1 MDSHSVLPHN
11 IFQDDAIEPATR
23 ATRSKE
29 TSHAESDFAIL
40 AEQILEDHIPLESD
54 SNLTE
59 LLIPVDSGWMEHTKG
74 IAKEIGV
81 IQHDQ
86 SSHRRPPPVSEL
98 FKLRRPPEMD
108 ELSEPPEPTPPTYP
122 SSSTAPEWSTAP
134 IPSPLPLPSNNTIAP
149 RTSQTIN
156 STAEPT
162 PHSLPTLSSQ
172 VQDKPTEYTSME
184 IEQPL
189 HSPNTLLSPSSTRP
203 VTSPCL
209 GTEVEEV
216 YAQYPDPS
224 YDQGLEV
231 NTKNIII
238 SEPNRLY

>member
-1 MDSHSVLPHN
+1 MDPRPLLPHD
-11 IFQDDAIEPATR
+11 IFQNSSETLQRP
-23 ATRSKE
+23 TRSKDVR
-29 TSHAESDFAIL
+29 ESDFAIL

-74 IAKEIGV
+74 SAKEIGV

-86 SSHRRPPPVSEL
+86 SSQRRPPPVSEL

-108 ELSEPPEPTPPTYP
+108 EASELVEHTPPASQSFP
-122 SSSTAPEWSTAP
+122 SSSTPTEWSSAAALSP
-134 IPSPLPLPSNNTIAP
+134 VPLPADTSANEPEPINT
-149 RTSQTIN
+149 
-156 STAEPT
+156 EPILL
-162 PHSLPTLSSQ
+162 HILPTLSSSL
-172 VQDKPTEYTSME
+172 QDKPTEYTSME

-189 HSPNTLLSPSSTRP
+189 HSPSTILSPSNTRP

-216 YAQYPDPS
+216 YARYPDPS

-238 SEPNRLY
+238 SEPSRLY

>member
-1 MDSHSVLPHN
+1 MPM
-11 IFQDDAIEPATR
+11 
-23 ATRSKE
+23 
-29 TSHAESDFAIL
+29 
-40 AEQILEDHIPLESD
+40 ESD

-74 IAKEIGV
+74 VAKEIGV
-81 IQHDQ
+81 IQHDL
-86 SSHRRPPPVSEL
+86 SSQRRPPPVSEL

-108 ELSEPPEPTPPTYP
+108 EPSESAEQTPPAYHSLP
-122 SSSTAPEWSTAP
+122 SSSTPTDWSSAVALSPVPFPAPDSTEHSV
-134 IPSPLPLPSNNTIAP
+134 PSFS
-149 RTSQTIN
+149 
-156 STAEPT
+156 
-162 PHSLPTLSSQ
+162 TLSSSL
-172 VQDKPTEYTSME
+172 QDKPVEYTSME
-184 IEQPL
+184 IERPL
-189 HSPNTLLSPSSTRP
+189 HSPNTPLSPDNSRP

-224 YDQGLEV
+224 YAQGLEV